1 MAVSQSSFYGMYFV
15 FVCMGFTDKDKWNMS
30 FDLVKGCDSRHLD
43 HFREHTLSINIKRNK
58 HTHFLESNT
67 KLKSIHQQQHNT
79 TQLQLNVLYSCFL
92 SFIDQ

>member
-1 MAVSQSSFYGMYFV
+1 
-15 FVCMGFTDKDKWNMS
+15 MS

-43 HFREHTLSINIKRNK
+43 HFSEHTLSINIKRNK

-79 TQLQLNVLYSCFL
+79 TQLQLNVLYSCFFKFYRSVNVNLVSCML
-92 SFIDQ
+92 SLELFTAMKGL